1 AGGSRTGWAARQTA
15 AGQTDGKEQGMPL
28 QRLATGIDLYYET
41 HGQGEPLVLIPA
53 TGFAADVWLPAQVP
67 ALAES
72 TQVIVFDPRGC
83 GRSSQP
89 STEYTIGDMAADVVG
104 LLDHLGL
111 GAAHILGHSMG
122 GRIGLAMALDS
133 PRRVRSP
140 IVAASGSGV
149 AAMPGPACVP
159 GLPEQLAT
167 AVVARGVEGYVH
179 HEICETATY
188 FTDAY
193 RAAHPDQVR
202 AFYELAWRRHA
213 RQEQFVRLCMARH
226 TWEATHRL
234 GDVAVPTLVV
244 VGDGDTI
251 GRSHVPQAEVLAER
265 IPGAEY
271 RVLVGQSH
279 GFFWQVPDE
288 TNAWIL
294 DWVRRHAV
302 AA

>member
-1 AGGSRTGWAARQTA
+1 
-15 AGQTDGKEQGMPL
+15 MPV

-53 TGFAADVWLPAQVP
+53 TGFGADVWLPAQVP

-72 TQVIVFDPRGC
+72 TQVIIFDPRGC

-122 GRIGLAMALDS
+122 GRIGLAMALDWPS
-133 PRRVRSP
+133 RVRSL
-140 IVAASGSGV
+140 ILAASGSGV
-149 AAMPGPACVP
+149 AAMPAPACVP

-213 RQEQFVRLCMARH
+213 RQEQFVRLCIARH

-244 VGDGDTI
+244 VGDGDVI
-251 GRSHVPQAEVLAER
+251 GRSHVPQAEVLARR

-271 RVLVGQSH
+271 KVLVGQSH